1 VEPVE
6 RIGSTGARREELS
19 MSSSRNRSKQIFAG
33 AVLAGAL
40 TLVGTSAAAPAGAST
55 PVERKTPS
63 YEHTTA
69 RTAAPIPVFSAR
81 GDENA
86 VGILSP
92 TTEFGTQ
99 RVLLVLKE
107 RGEWLKV
114 RLPDRPNGTVGW
126 IHTSD
131 VELRT
136 VTDKI
141 DIDLSA
147 RVLRW
152 YRDGRLVLET
162 PVAIGAPDTPTPTG
176 RTYIT
181 DLLDTPDG
189 GSYGPF
195 AAGVALHSNEL
206 SEFGGGDG
214 QIGIHGTSDPSSIGQ
229 AVSHGC
235 VRVPNEVIT
244 QLATSLPLGVPVT
257 II

>member
-1 VEPVE
+1 M
-6 RIGSTGARREELS
+6 STTRTR
-19 MSSSRNRSKQIFAG
+19 SRQIFAG
-33 AVLAGAL
+33 ALVAGAL
-40 TLVGTSAAAPAGAST
+40 AFGGVSAATPAGAST
-55 PVERKTPS
+55 PVERKAPT
-63 YEHTTA
+63 YERTTA
-69 RTAAPIPVFSAR
+69 RTSAPVPVFLAR

-107 RGEWLKV
+107 RGAWLKV

-126 IHTSD
+126 VHTSD

-141 DIDLSA
+141 DVDLTA

-152 YRDGRLVLET
+152 YRDGQLVLET

-176 RTYIT
+176 RTFIT

-195 AAGVALHSNEL
+195 AAGVGLHSDQL

-214 QIGIHGTSDPSSIGQ
+214 QIGIHGTGDPSSIGQ

-235 VRVPNEVIT
+235 IRVPNEVIT

-257 II
+257 IR